1 MKKYSIAIMLMVMI
15 VSCIGLCG
23 CGRNNNGNGS
33 TEDDPIDTPSST
45 YTTLLQKND
54 YVQSIQTILSPDC
67 GFYRPMVIKLTTT
80 GGTCSHI
87 NNDVSVQHLRVNIG
101 AFSKAVNNENDIE
114 FTDEALDYFDSIMK
128 NLLKNNKS
136 AIVRFAY
143 DGFNGVADL
152 EPSEDMILR
161 HIEQLC
167 SVLNK
172 YQDTVTAIEVGMV
185 GKWGEMHTSKLANYD
200 TIDKLIS
207 KFLSCTD
214 NYPILVRTPKM
225 IYHYLNITINDIDNY
240 DINANTLEYR
250 LGIFNDGYLGS
261 GNDLGTYT
269 NREKEIDW
277 LSKQTAHLPFG
288 GEVMTGEMS
297 NIENCLEEMNK
308 INLSYLNYEW
318 NYNTTQTK
326 WNESYYTS
334 ELGQESLYYNT
345 KAVNY
350 IRNHLG
356 YRLVL
361 ENCNIKRED
370 NTNNYSIN
378 IGIKNIGFGNLT
390 RTKQSQIIFVN
401 TQTSNIFT
409 FDCDDYKGGDITY
422 NLSANL
428 DSGEYE
434 VYLKLFNGLYDNQSR
449 YEIQLSNENIF
460 DTTLRANLLGTINI

>member
-23 CGRNNNGNGS
+23 CGRHSNGNGS
-33 TEDDPIDTPSST
+33 TDDDTIDTPPTT
-45 YTTLLQKND
+45 YTTLLDKKD
-54 YVQSIQTILSPDC
+54 YVQSIDTILNPDC

-101 AFSKAVNNENDIE
+101 AFSKAVNNESDIE
-114 FTDEALDYFDSIMK
+114 FTDETLDYFDGIME

-167 SVLNK
+167 SVLNR

-214 NYPILVRTPKM
+214 NFPILVRTPKM

-240 DINANTLEYR
+240 VINPDTPEYR

-261 GNDLGTYT
+261 SSDLGTYT
-269 NREKEIDW
+269 NREKEINW

-297 NIENCLEEMNK
+297 NIENCLDEMNK

-334 ELGQESLYYNT
+334 EFGQESLYYNT

-390 RTKQSQIIFVN
+390 RLKQNQLIFIN
-401 TQTSNIFT
+401 TQTSNTTT
-409 FDCDDYKGGDITY
+409 FNCNDYNGGDISY
-422 NLSANL
+422 NLIS
-428 DSGEYE
+428 DIESGNYK
-434 VYLKLFNGLYDNQSR
+434 VYLRLYNGVYNSQTR
-449 YEIQLSNENIF
+449 YAIQLSNENIF
-460 DTTLRANLLGTINI
+460 DTTLQANLLGTINV

>member
-1 MKKYSIAIMLMVMI
+1 MKKYTIAIMLMVMI

-23 CGRNNNGNGS
+23 CGRYGNGS

-54 YVQSIQTILSPDC
+54 YVQSIQTILNPDC

-87 NNDVSVQHLRVNIG
+87 NNDVSIQHLRVNIG
-101 AFSKAVNNENDIE
+101 AFSKAVNNESDIE
-114 FTDEALDYFDSIMK
+114 FTDEALNYFDSIME

-240 DINANTLEYR
+240 VINSDTQEYR

-261 GNDLGTYT
+261 SSDLGTYT
-269 NREKEIDW
+269 NREKEINW
-277 LSKQTAHLPFG
+277 LCKQTTHIPFG

-297 NIENCLEEMNK
+297 NIENCLGEMNK

-334 ELGQESLYYNT
+334 KLGQESLYYNT

-361 ENCNIKRED
+361 ENCNIKRKD
-370 NTNNYSIN
+370 NTNTYSIN
-378 IGIKNIGFGNLT
+378 IDIKNIGFGNLT
-390 RTKQSQIIFVN
+390 RTKQTQIIFVN

-434 VYLKLFNGLYDNQSR
+434 VYLKLFNGLYDSQSK